1 MIDKNFI
8 EHRWREYYKSIPLG
22 EKEREL
28 VFNSL
33 GDLKSCVVTGYQL
46 NRENELPVRFG
57 FETDYENLKATL
69 KIQTR

>member
-1 MIDKNFI
+1 MIDKNFM
-8 EHRWREYYKSIPLG
+8 EHRWREYYKSIPVG

-28 VFNSL
+28 EFDTL

-46 NRENELPVRFG
+46 NREKTLPVRFG
-57 FETDYENLKATL
+57 FVTDYDNLMVTL